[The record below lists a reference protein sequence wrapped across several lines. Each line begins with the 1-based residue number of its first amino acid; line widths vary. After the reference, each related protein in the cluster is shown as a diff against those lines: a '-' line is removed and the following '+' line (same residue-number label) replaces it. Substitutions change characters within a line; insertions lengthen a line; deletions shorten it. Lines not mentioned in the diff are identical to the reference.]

1 MTLLLLLLTAVS
13 PFEDLTP
20 EARKDYARLE
30 RRLEADMHRSGRDE
44 TIAASANLL
53 TAMRLSTRGADHQVD
68 GGPPLYGRYREYGR
82 ADVYEIKSDG
92 TVHFAGWGQI
102 TMTGSGSGWVEGR
115 LPNGNLVLIRALDN
129 GAVLMVADRLG
140 DPVRSGWLVR
150 QD

>member
-20 EARKDYARLE
+20 DARKDYARLE

-53 TAMRLSTRGADHQVD
+53 TAMRLSTRGADKHVY
-68 GGPPLYGRYREYGR
+68 GGAPLYGRYREYGR
-82 ADVYEIKSDG
+82 TDVYEIKSDG
-92 TVHFAGWGQI
+92 SVHFAEWGQI
-102 TMTGSGSGWVEGR
+102 TMTGSGRGWIEGR